1 MFVQSVNQQIADSM
15 NEETEQRWDGQ
26 PRDSDGR
33 FDKGKR
39 RRLVRSGAK
48 RKNSEK
54 SSRRLEK
61 LDKNDIIK
69 SRGITIGKSVGAAGK
84 NYPVR
89 LPNGNHTKLAEG
101 TKITKVRVFAGKG
114 TNTPIRNSF
123 YFEST
128 YKIKANEWQKVR
140 GEGTVVFEGKNRTAE
155 LHWYEADGERV
166 QMKVKRYYD
175 ESERGG

>member
-1 MFVQSVNQQIADSM
+1 MFGQNVNQQIADNM

-33 FDKGKR
+33 FDKGKKR
-39 RRLVRSGAK
+39 RTFHTK
-48 RKNSEK
+48 ITRKSKEK
-54 SSRRLEK
+54 SSKALEK
-61 LDKNDIIK
+61 ANKSDIIK
-69 SRGITIGKSVGAAGK
+69 SKDILIGRSVGAAGK

-89 LPNGNHTKLAEG
+89 LPNGNHTRLDEG
-101 TKITKVRVFAGKG
+101 AKITKVKVFAGKG
-114 TNTPIRNSF
+114 TDTPIRNSF

-155 LHWYEADGERV
+155 LHWYEADEERV
-166 QMKVKRYYD
+166 EMKVKRWLD
-175 ESERGG
+175 ES

>member
-1 MFVQSVNQQIADSM
+1 MFGQNVNQQIADSM

-33 FDKGKR
+33 FDKGKKR
-39 RRLVRSGAK
+39 RTFHTK
-48 RKNSEK
+48 IMRKSKEK
-54 SSRRLEK
+54 SSKALEK
-61 LDKNDIIK
+61 ANKSDIIK
-69 SRGITIGKSVGAAGK
+69 SKDILIGRSAGAAGK

-89 LPNGNHTKLAEG
+89 LPNGNHTRLAEG
-101 TKITKVRVFAGKG
+101 TKITKVKVFAGKG
-114 TNTPIRNSF
+114 TDTPIRNRF
-123 YFEST
+123 HLESM
-128 YKIKANEWQKVR
+128 YGIKADEWQKVR
-140 GEGTVVFEGKNRTAE
+140 GEGVVICDGKNKKAE